1 MAIDDRQSAVP
12 VSGFPGY
19 HINRTGQ
26 VWSAHR
32 KGRIPRCARSRWLD
46 QKDWTVRQ
54 PWCDPEG
61 YLHHTLVRGG
71 KGDRQ
76 RIALHIL
83 VAAAFLGPRPD
94 GLVVAH
100 LDGDKSN
107 NCPQNLAYV
116 SQREN
121 IEHKREHGTML
132 CGDRSHL
139 SRMTDR
145 QCLRMLD
152 CLDVGYSRREVAG
165 AFGVSVAHVA
175 ALKTGRIRKH
185 LRPNRHP

>member
-1 MAIDDRQSAVP
+1 MAIDDRHCAVP
-12 VSGFPGY
+12 IPGFPGY
-19 HINRTGQ
+19 HINRAGR

-32 KGRIPRCARSRWLD
+32 KGRIPRGARSARLD
-46 QKDWTVRQ
+46 RHEWTLRK
-54 PWCDPEG
+54 PWRDPEG
-61 YLHHTLVRGG
+61 YLHHTLARGG
-71 KGDRQ
+71 KGLRL
-76 RIALHIL
+76 RIALHVL
-83 VAAAFLGPRPD
+83 VAASFIGPRPE

-107 NCPQNLAYV
+107 NCIENLAYV

-121 IEHKREHGTML
+121 IEHKRAHGTMP

-165 AFGVSVAHVA
+165 AFGVSIAHVA

-185 LRPNRHP
+185 LKADRPN

>member
-1 MAIDDRQSAVP
+1 MDVDDRRAAVP
-12 VSGFPGY
+12 IPDFAGY
-19 HINRTGQ
+19 FVGPAGH

-32 KGRIPRCARSRWLD
+32 KGRTPKDAHSPWLD
-46 QKDWTVRQ
+46 SADWRPLH
-54 PWCDPEG
+54 PWRDHEG
-61 YLHHTLVRGG
+61 YLHHTLVCSGG
-71 KGDRQ
+71 IERQ

-83 VAAAFLGPRPD
+83 VATAFIGPRPE

-107 NCPQNLAYV
+107 NRADNLAYV

-121 IEHKREHGTML
+121 IEHKRMHGTMA

-139 SRMTDR
+139 SRMTDH

-152 CLDVGYSRREVAG
+152 CLRVGYSRREVAG

-185 LRPNRHP
+185 LTASRHT

>member
-1 MAIDDRQSAVP
+1 MMINDRQGLVP
-12 VSGFPGY
+12 IPGFPGY
-19 HINRTGQ
+19 HIDRAGQ

-32 KGRIPRCARSRWLD
+32 KGKVPRGARSAWLD
-46 QKDWTVRQ
+46 PQDWTLRQ
-54 PWCDPEG
+54 PWRDPEG
-61 YLHHTLVRGG
+61 YLHHTLVRDNAGT
-71 KGDRQ
+71 RQ

-83 VAAAFLGPRPD
+83 VATAFLGPRPE

-107 NCPQNLAYV
+107 NRVENLTYV

-121 IEHKREHGTML
+121 IGHKRDHGTMV

-139 SRMTDR
+139 SRLTDH
-145 QCLRMLD
+145 QCSRMLD
-152 CLDVGYSRREVAG
+152 CLKVGFSRREVAG

-185 LRPNRHP
+185 LTANRLT